1 MRVRLKS
8 IDVRGG
14 LGGCK
19 REWKMGLYQHIW
31 RYRRDLA
38 VSFQRRNGAVYSSV
52 CRASDGRTECIDAFK
67 NSYAMFFPLYG
78 KIDCSGHTVLEDDTA
93 FLLDFS
99 DYDNNLGL
107 IPAYIPAEVDGK
119 PGNV

>member
-1 MRVRLKS
+1 MELINSIREQKS
-8 IDVRGG
+8 KLVTPSSNI
-14 LGGCK
+14 
-19 REWKMGLYQHIW
+19 
-31 RYRRDLA
+31 YRINTHLDPKP
-38 VSFQRRNGAVYSSV
+38 VSY
-52 CRASDGRTECIDAFK
+52 TH
-67 NSYAMFFPLYG
+67 L
-78 KIDCSGHTVLEDDTA
+78 A